1 MATRNPI
8 LALAD
13 RQRGEIERADAEAL
27 RQLIAAYGVM
37 YERMGGDIDAL
48 ILAIEAME
56 DITRKQVQNSSQY
69 KRLLRNAEKE
79 LERFQIYLETV
90 VTASAATSI
99 GLGLS
104 HSAAL
109 VNAQIGGGF
118 TSLEPGVIR
127 PLLQYLDPGG
137 GLYASL
143 QRLTGNTVDAVVQS
157 IVDGVLAGHN
167 PRKIARAI
175 QGAFGRGL
183 TDALRNTRTVQIWSY
198 RDSARANY
206 TATGGIVQGWVWYA
220 RLDGLT
226 CMSCVS
232 QHGSIHELSETLDD
246 HDNGRCAP
254 LPYIPEFGNPVQQ
267 RGQDWFSGLPQAEQ
281 KKQMGASKWQAWQDD
296 KFQFD
301 QLSHQRPDDR
311 YGTMRSEASL
321 KQLVGEQ

>member
-1 MATRNPI
+1 MKYRKLGHT
-8 LALAD
+8 
-13 RQRGEIERADAEAL
+13 
-27 RQLIAAYGVM
+27 
-37 YERMGGDIDAL
+37 DIDVSVICLGSMTWGQQNTAEQAFEQMDYAL
-48 ILAIEAME
+48 SQGVNFFDTAELYAIPPKAETYGRTEEIIGAWLKARAKREQIVLASKIAGPGEE
-56 DITRKQVQNSSQY
+56 WIPHIRNGRTRFNRTDI
-69 KRLLRNAEKE
+69 
-79 LERFQIYLETV
+79 
-90 VTASAATSI
+90 SAA
-99 GLGLS
+99 
-104 HSAAL
+104 
-109 VNAQIGGGF
+109 V
-118 TSLEPGVIR
+118 
-127 PLLQYLDPGG
+127 
-137 GLYASL
+137 YASL